1 MRKLLTVF
9 FPPPSIMLEKW
20 IAQKSII
27 HQGDHKAQVLLWYVA
42 DKSVWCT
49 LCATEMLRLT
59 YRLKTSVNC
68 CLANSSPFLP
78 LPSPP
83 PPPPPC
89 PPPFS
94 SWSTKKWTSL
104 VSYLVKKTKGGRSGE
119 KLFCKWIQLILNLRN
134 KKSSLPSPHPEIL
147 TVRNR
152 HIYLIIKKASNIRAQ
167 SEDDPR

>member
-1 MRKLLTVF
+1 MYIWVHNSEEAAHNI
-9 FPPPSIMLEKW
+9 FPPSTYYVREMNCS
-20 IAQKSII
+20 KSII
-27 HQGDHKAQVLLWYVA
+27 HQGDCKAQILWYVA

-49 LCATEMLRLT
+49 LCATEMQRLT

-78 LPSPP
+78 LPPP
-83 PPPPPC
+83 PPPSPC

-104 VSYLVKKTKGGRSGE
+104 VHYFVKKAKGGRSEE
-119 KLFCKWIQLILNLRN
+119 KIFCKWIQVILNLRK
-134 KKSSLPSPHPEIL
+134 KKSSLPYPHPEIL

-152 HIYLIIKKASNIRAQ
+152 QIYLII
-167 SEDDPR
+167 